1 MNKKILSKIVAF
13 IFVFVVF
20 IGSNIYAASLTGNS
34 NIYVGDTVTVTFNFG
49 TNVGAYDDINVSY
62 DSSIFEYVSGDSLN
76 ESVWWDQT
84 ETSNGISTKTYTFRA
99 KKSGTS
105 RITVVSNGV
114 TSANESMDSLG
125 TITAEKMINV
135 SERVQ
140 ETPQE
145 KPNNT
150 QNTPG
155 NVNTGS
161 NKASGNNYL
170 KYLQISEEGLT
181 PNFTRNVTNY
191 AITVGDNVDTIDVL
205 ARAEDSNA
213 RVEITGNTNL
223 SPGDNTINIKVT
235 AENGYYRIY
244 SIIVTKTAD
253 KERANAYL
261 ENLIVEGFSLDKD
274 FQSEVL
280 EYDIGELLSTVK
292 YLNVVATTKDKDAKI
307 EIVGAS
313 ELVKS
318 GEGEVIIK
326 VIAPDGTTTKEYKI
340 KYTVKE
346 ATDEQV
352 VQKEMKDYLKDIQ
365 NGKGKKEIAIAYLK
379 YIWAAIKKNYLLVIM
394 YALVLVEFVVIL
406 VLAGKL
412 RKSKRNNGGGDTPD
426 PQDKTILK
434 VEQKEEETSLPETN
448 IQESVKIE
456 PPKVELLNEVI
467 PEETDIQRLGRRG
480 SLEKYKADEI
490 QPEGIKLIDL
500 DKNEGP
506 QDELTFNIFENLN
519 DEDIKQM
526 LEEQIDKDDK

>member
-1 MNKKILSKIVAF
+1 MNKKMLSKVIAF
-13 IFVFVVF
+13 IFAFTVF

-49 TNVGAYDDINVSY
+49 QNVAAYDDLSVSY
-62 DSSIFEYVSGDSLN
+62 DSSIFEYLSGDSLK
-76 ESVWWDQT
+76 EDVWWDQT
-84 ETSNGISTKTYTFRA
+84 ESSNGISTKTYTFKA
-99 KKSGTS
+99 IKAGTS

-114 TSANESMDSLG
+114 TSANEAMDSLG
-125 TITAEKMINV
+125 TVTAEKMINV

-140 ETPQE
+140 DTPQE

-155 NVNTGS
+155 NVNSGS
-161 NKASGNNYL
+161 DKASGNNYL

-191 AITVGDNVDTIDVL
+191 AIAVGENVNSIEVL

-223 SPGDNTINIKVT
+223 VPGDNKINIKVT

-244 SIIVTKTAD
+244 SIVVTKTAD
-253 KERANAYL
+253 KEKSNAYL
-261 ENLIVEGFSLDKD
+261 ENLIIEGYSLDKN
-274 FQSEVL
+274 FQSELL
-280 EYDIGELLSTVK
+280 EYDMGELLSTVE
-292 YLNVVATTKDKDAKI
+292 YLNIVATTKDKDAKI
-307 EIVGAS
+307 EIIGADKLS
-313 ELVKS
+313 KS
-318 GEGEVIIK
+318 GEGEVLVR

-346 ATDEQV
+346 ATDEEIA
-352 VQKEMKDYLKDIQ
+352 QKEMKDYLKDIQ

-379 YIWAAIKKNYLLVIM
+379 YIWAAIKNNYLLVIM
-394 YALVLVEFVVIL
+394 YALVLIEFIVIL
-406 VLAGKL
+406 ILSSKL
-412 RKSKRNNGGGDTPD
+412 RKNRENNGGDDNP
-426 PQDKTILK
+426 DKTILK
-434 VEQKEEETSLPETN
+434 VEQKEEETELPDAN
-448 IQESVKIE
+448 IHESIRIE

-467 PEETDIQRLGRRG
+467 PEETEMQRIGRKG
-480 SLEKYKADEI
+480 SLEKYKAEEI
-490 QPEGIKLIDL
+490 QTDGIKLIDL

-526 LEEQIDKDDK
+526 LEEQIDKEDR